1 MNEETPPPIPPQA
14 PGLPTQ
20 SPVYV
25 DMKPRWIA
33 WVFASVFMPA
43 LPWLTMTEKNDTG
56 TSVLVMTGVALV
68 LQLAASIA
76 VAIGFSRRRALG
88 VGGAIG
94 MSIVFLMASV
104 AIGSAIWFAVC
115 VAKASMDF
123 K

>member
-1 MNEETPPPIPPQA
+1 
-14 PGLPTQ
+14 
-20 SPVYV
+20 
-25 DMKPRWIA
+25 
-33 WVFASVFMPA
+33 MPA

-76 VAIGFSRRRALG
+76 VAIGFSRRRSLG

-94 MSIVFLMASV
+94 MTIVFMLASV

>member
-1 MNEETPPPIPPQA
+1 MT
-14 PGLPTQ
+14 
-20 SPVYV
+20 
-25 DMKPRWIA
+25 PRWIA
-33 WVFASVFMPA
+33 WVVASVFMPA

-56 TSVLVMTGVALV
+56 TSVFVMTGIALI

-76 VAIGFSRRRALG
+76 VAIGFSRRRSLG

-94 MSIVFLMASV
+94 MTIVFMLASV

>member
-1 MNEETPPPIPPQA
+1 
-14 PGLPTQ
+14 
-20 SPVYV
+20 
-25 DMKPRWIA
+25 MKPRWIA

-68 LQLAASIA
+68 LPLAPSIA
-76 VAIGFSRRRALG
+76 GAIGFSRRRALG